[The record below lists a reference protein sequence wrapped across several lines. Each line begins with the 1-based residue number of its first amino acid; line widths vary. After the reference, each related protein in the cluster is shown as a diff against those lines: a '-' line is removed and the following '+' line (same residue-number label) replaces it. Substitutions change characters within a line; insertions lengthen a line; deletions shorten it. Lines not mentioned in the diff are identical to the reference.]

1 MVVVGSTHA
10 VALAS
15 TQIEAMIL
23 RFKAFKREE
32 AEAKFRVVAEIPFKA
47 EAVSLIVGKGGSNLK
62 KCKEVSG
69 CKDLKI
75 DDKARAAP
83 NPAPRPSRRA
93 LLKKC
98 DEARGRH

>member
-83 NPAPRPSRRA
+83 NPAPRSSRRA
-93 LLKKC
+93 LLN
-98 DEARGRH
+98 ATG